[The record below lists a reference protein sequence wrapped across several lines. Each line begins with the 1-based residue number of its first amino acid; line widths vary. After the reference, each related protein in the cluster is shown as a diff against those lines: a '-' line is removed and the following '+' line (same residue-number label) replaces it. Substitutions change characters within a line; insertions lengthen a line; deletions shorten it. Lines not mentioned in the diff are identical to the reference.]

1 MPAHHLIPIAIV
13 GDNNRRGTGGTPLD
27 RFVIL
32 LSAWVILGLSL
43 AGCAKPDGSG
53 EGAAARDGGQA
64 PVVDPAPS
72 APPSEAET
80 GAAAPPA
87 QPASPWINPPPRGE
101 GATVPPSEADS
112 AASGNPIAGSP
123 WVMPDDPLAA
133 PAPGA
138 DAAAIPPVPPPFA
151 EPPGPAN
158 PAVAPVEARN
168 TTDSGADSESEA
180 PASSSDAMIRNDGL
194 PGDTPPATPAAT
206 PAATITEGLPNP
218 LRQGTPRGSPSP
230 IAPSGTAAEATP
242 PPAVAAAPGLP
253 PGPAVS
259 PARAGTSGKGQERRL
274 ERPPFDPIAENGEF
288 FVGWSKPELAIVITG
303 RQDGYFEPCG
313 CAGKERMKGGLSR
326 RHTMIRQLREQGWP
340 VVAVD
345 AGGFIKGFGKQTE
358 IKFQMILD
366 ALKQIDYDAVNLGK
380 NDLRLP
386 ATLLLSLIA
395 TGDDQS
401 SRFVSANT
409 ALFAFDADQWTARR
423 IILNRGGVR
432 VGITSVLGK
441 DYYDEIHN
449 NDIAFKDPEEALAE
463 IVPELERQ
471 ADWRILLAYAKE
483 DEVLNLARRFP
494 QFQVV
499 VSSDGPAEPPGSPQF
514 VPGTQTMLVHVG
526 EKGMAAVVLGIFN
539 DPRNPI
545 AYQRVI
551 LDSRYPDS
559 PEMKQVMVNYQSQL
573 EALGLDGLEIR
584 AVPHPRRDVQGEFVG
599 SQKCANCHE
608 KSYDIWRKSG
618 HAKAWE
624 TLVRLDPPRTFDP
637 ECISC
642 HVTGWHPTR
651 YFPYESGFLS
661 QDRTPK
667 LIDVGCESC
676 HGPGG
681 EHVAAEMGSD
691 VARQQRAAQ
700 AMIVT
705 KEEAETSEAHSCR
718 NCHDLDN
725 SPDFDF
731 AKYWPLVEHYEK
743 E

>member
-1 MPAHHLIPIAIV
+1 MLLRNPIKFTSPKR
-13 GDNNRRGTGGTPLD
+13 NPRRRIAVMLRYPWAALLAG
-27 RFVIL
+27 FVL
-32 LSAWVILGLSL
+32 FSLGLT
-43 AGCAKPDGSG
+43 AGGCVKPHGSTDAGAASEVGQARRESPTPTRTTTEADTVPARAATAAAETASPWVQPPLQGESVAAGPSQPAPDGSANAIPG
-53 EGAAARDGGQA
+53 
-64 PVVDPAPS
+64 
-72 APPSEAET
+72 T
-80 GAAAPPA
+80 
-87 QPASPWINPPPRGE
+87 
-101 GATVPPSEADS
+101 
-112 AASGNPIAGSP
+112 P
-123 WVMPDDPLAA
+123 WVMPEGLAA
-133 PAPGA
+133 APSSLPEGA
-138 DAAAIPPVPPPFA
+138 TIPPVPQPF
-151 EPPGPAN
+151 GPSAGGAN
-158 PAVAPVEARN
+158 PETAVPEAA
-168 TTDSGADSESEA
+168 GEAMPSESDA
-180 PASSSDAMIRNDGL
+180 PAGVPPLALVS
-194 PGDTPPATPAAT
+194 PGAAT
-206 PAATITEGLPNP
+206 ATEGLPNP
-218 LRQGTPRGSPSP
+218 LRQGAPPVVPPSDSPSRSSP
-230 IAPSGTAAEATP
+230 AVETPAPST
-242 PPAVAAAPGLP
+242 VAAQPGLP
-253 PGPAVS
+253 PGPLGS
-259 PARAGTSGKGQERRL
+259 PPAAPISGKKDERRL

-288 FVGWSKPELAIVITG
+288 FVGWSKPELALVITG

-340 VVAVD
+340 VVAMDV
-345 AGGFIKGFGKQTE
+345 GGFIKGFGKQTE
-358 IKFQMILD
+358 IKFQMVLD

-395 TGDDQS
+395 TGDDQA

-423 IILNRGGVR
+423 IILERGRVR
-432 VGITSVLGK
+432 VGITSVLSKG
-441 DYYDEIHN
+441 YYEEIHN

-463 IVPELERQ
+463 IVPELEQQ
-471 ADWRILLAYAKE
+471 ADLRVLLAYAKE
-483 DEVLNLARRFP
+483 EEVLSLARRFP

-499 VSSDGPAEPPGSPQF
+499 VASDGPAEPPGSPQF
-514 VPGTQTMLVHVG
+514 VPGTRTMLVHVG

-539 DPRNPI
+539 DPQNPI

-599 SQKCANCHE
+599 SEKCANCHE
-608 KSYDIWRKSG
+608 KSYEIWRKSG

-624 TLVRLDPPRTFDP
+624 TLVRLDPPRIHDP

-661 QDRTPK
+661 QERTPK

-681 EHVAAEMGSD
+681 EHVAAEMGGD

>member
-1 MPAHHLIPIAIV
+1 MPAHNLIPIAFV
-13 GDNNRRGTGGTPLD
+13 GDDGRRGEGSASPY
-27 RFVIL
+27 RFGML
-32 LSAWVILGLSL
+32 LLAWAVLGLNL
-43 AGCAKPDGSG
+43 AGCAKPDGTG
-53 EGAAARDGGQA
+53 EGAAARDRGQA
-64 PVVDPAPS
+64 AAVEPVPS
-72 APPSEAET
+72 APPRETET
-80 GAAAPPA
+80 GAAATP
-87 QPASPWINPPPRGE
+87 QGPASPWINPPPRGE
-101 GATVPPSEADS
+101 GLAVPPSKADV
-112 AASGNPIAGSP
+112 AGP
-123 WVMPDDPLAA
+123 GDPMVGPPGVMPDAPLAG
-133 PAPGA
+133 PGLA
-138 DAAAIPPVPPPFA
+138 GDTAAIPPVPSPFA
-151 EPPGPAN
+151 EPPGPVN
-158 PAVAPVEARN
+158 PATAPLEAGN
-168 TTDSGADSESEA
+168 TTDSETDSGAEV

-194 PGDTPPATPAAT
+194 PGNVAPTAPAAT
-206 PAATITEGLPNP
+206 PAATVTEGLPNP
-218 LRQGTPRGSPSP
+218 LRHGMSPVSPSP
-230 IAPSGTAAEATP
+230 IAPSGTAGEATP
-242 PPAVAAAPGLP
+242 SSAVAAAPGLP
-253 PGPAVS
+253 PGPTVS
-259 PARAGTSGKGQERRL
+259 PARIETSGKGDERRL

-313 CAGKERMKGGLSR
+313 CAGKDRMKGGLSR

-340 VVAVD
+340 VVAMD
-345 AGGFIKGFGKQTE
+345 IGGFIKGFGKQTE

-395 TGDDQS
+395 TGDDQA

-423 IILNRGGVR
+423 IILERGGVR

-449 NDIAFKDPEEALAE
+449 NDIAFKNPEEALAE

-514 VPGTQTMLVHVG
+514 VPGTRTMLVHVG

-599 SQKCANCHE
+599 SEKCANCHE

-624 TLVRLDPPRTFDP
+624 TLVRLDPPRTSDP

-681 EHVAAEMGSD
+681 EHVSAEMGSD

>member
-1 MPAHHLIPIAIV
+1 MLEPSLIQIGPPPQ
-13 GDNNRRGTGGTPLD
+13 NFRRRIPNSSPCRLGAPSVTL
-27 RFVIL
+27 VI
-32 LSAWVILGLSL
+32 VILGL
-43 AGCAKPDGSG
+43 AGCAKPNGTP
-53 EGAAARDGGQA
+53 EGVAASNQDQERQGGPTSSQMR
-64 PVVDPAPS
+64 PT
-72 APPSEAET
+72 EAET
-80 GAAAPPA
+80 GPATTPAAP
-87 QPASPWINPPPRGE
+87 
-101 GATVPPSEADS
+101 T
-112 AASGNPIAGSP
+112 SP
-123 WVMPDDPLAA
+123 WVHPPLQGEGVNAAPSPPTPGGSADAIPGTPWIMPDAPVTAPPSSPEAA
-133 PAPGA
+133 T
-138 DAAAIPPVPPPFA
+138 IPPVPPPFVQSSGGMNPDA
-151 EPPGPAN
+151 TASETAGDAMPSGSDLPAGLPPL
-158 PAVAPVEARN
+158 
-168 TTDSGADSESEA
+168 A
-180 PASSSDAMIRNDGL
+180 PATSA
-194 PGDTPPATPAAT
+194 PAT
-206 PAATITEGLPNP
+206 TEGLPNP
-218 LRQGTPRGSPSP
+218 LRRGTPPAALPSDSSST
-230 IAPSGTAAEATP
+230 IS
-242 PPAVAAAPGLP
+242 PAVEASPPSAVGAPGLP
-253 PGPAVS
+253 PGPPLS
-259 PARAGTSGKGQERRL
+259 PPAAPTSGKKDERRL

-288 FVGWSKPELAIVITG
+288 FVGWTKPELALVITG

-340 VVAVD
+340 VVAMDV
-345 AGGFIKGFGKQTE
+345 GGFIKGFGKQTE
-358 IKFQMILD
+358 IKFQMVLD

-395 TGDDQS
+395 TGDDQA

-423 IILNRGGVR
+423 IILERGGVR
-432 VGITSVLGK
+432 VGITAVLGRE
-441 DYYDEIHN
+441 YYDEIHN
-449 NDIAFKDPEEALAE
+449 NDIAFKEPEEALAE
-463 IVPELERQ
+463 IVPELEQQ
-471 ADWRILLAYAKE
+471 ADLRVLLAYAKE
-483 DEVLNLARRFP
+483 EEVLSLARRFP

-499 VSSDGPAEPPGSPQF
+499 VGSDGPAEPPGSPQF
-514 VPGTQTMLVHVG
+514 VPGTRTMLIHVG

-539 DPRNPI
+539 DPQNPI

-599 SQKCANCHE
+599 SEKCANCHE
-608 KSYDIWRKSG
+608 KSYDIWRKTG

-624 TLVRLDPPRTFDP
+624 TLVRLDPPRHHDP

-661 QDRTPK
+661 QERTPK

-681 EHVAAEMGSD
+681 EHVAAEMGGD

>member
-1 MPAHHLIPIAIV
+1 MLLRNPIKFTTPER
-13 GDNNRRGTGGTPLD
+13 NPRRRIAVMLRYPWAAMWAALVL
-27 RFVIL
+27 F
-32 LSAWVILGLSL
+32 SLGLSA
-43 AGCAKPDGSG
+43 AGCAKPQGSTEG
-53 EGAAARDGGQA
+53 GAASQDGQA
-64 PVVDPAPS
+64 RPADPT
-72 APPSEAET
+72 PPSTTGEAET
-80 GAAAPPA
+80 GPAPAATAAAETAWPWVEPPLQGENVA
-87 QPASPWINPPPRGE
+87 AGPSQPPPN
-101 GATVPPSEADS
+101 GAAEAIP
-112 AASGNPIAGSP
+112 GTP
-123 WVMPDDPLAA
+123 WVMPEALVAAPSSSPEAGTIPPAPQPFTPSADEASPEPAVPRPAGEAMPAESDAPAGVPPLASVS
-133 PAPGA
+133 PGA
-138 DAAAIPPVPPPFA
+138 AAP
-151 EPPGPAN
+151 
-158 PAVAPVEARN
+158 
-168 TTDSGADSESEA
+168 
-180 PASSSDAMIRNDGL
+180 
-194 PGDTPPATPAAT
+194 
-206 PAATITEGLPNP
+206 TEGLPNP
-218 LRQGTPRGSPSP
+218 LRQGTPPVVAPAAAPPRISPAEQSPGSS
-230 IAPSGTAAEATP
+230 T
-242 PPAVAAAPGLP
+242 VAAQPGLP
-253 PGPAVS
+253 PGPRSSPPAV
-259 PARAGTSGKGQERRL
+259 PTSGKKDERRL

-288 FVGWSKPELAIVITG
+288 FVGWSKPELALVITG

-313 CAGKERMKGGLSR
+313 CAGKDRMKGGLSR

-340 VVAVD
+340 VVAMDV
-345 AGGFIKGFGKQTE
+345 GGFIKGFGKQTE
-358 IKFQMILD
+358 IKFQMVLD

-395 TGDDQS
+395 TGDDQA

-423 IILNRGGVR
+423 IILERGGVR
-432 VGITSVLGK
+432 LGITSVLGRE
-441 DYYDEIHN
+441 YYDEIHN

-471 ADWRILLAYAKE
+471 TDLRVLLAYAKE
-483 DEVLNLARRFP
+483 AEIVRLARRFP

-499 VSSDGPAEPPGSPQF
+499 VASDGPAEPPGSPQF
-514 VPGTQTMLVHVG
+514 VPGTRTMLIHVG
-526 EKGMAAVVLGIFN
+526 EKGMAAVVLGVFN
-539 DPRNPI
+539 DPQNPI

-599 SQKCANCHE
+599 SEKCANCHE
-608 KSYDIWRKSG
+608 KSYEIWRKSG

-624 TLVRLDPPRTFDP
+624 TLVRLDPPRIHDP

-661 QDRTPK
+661 QERTPK

-681 EHVAAEMGSD
+681 EHVAAEMGGD
-691 VARQQRAAQ
+691 IARQQRAAQ

>member
-1 MPAHHLIPIAIV
+1 MPAHDLIMIASETR
-13 GDNNRRGTGGTPLD
+13 NRRRGATQSRPY
-27 RFVIL
+27 RFGL
-32 LSAWVILGLSL
+32 LISACVILGLAW
-43 AGCAKPDGSG
+43 AGCAKPN
-53 EGAAARDGGQA
+53 GASEDVAKADRGQA
-64 PVVDPAPS
+64 PAVEAASPNASNAPTEDTTNPT
-72 APPSEAET
+72 AEPAET
-80 GAAAPPA
+80 
-87 QPASPWINPPPRGE
+87 ASPWINPPLQADG
-101 GATVPPSEADS
+101 VP
-112 AASGNPIAGSP
+112 
-123 WVMPDDPLAA
+123 AA
-133 PAPGA
+133 PAQTAPVASGTPIPGTPWIA
-138 DAAAIPPVPPPFA
+138 PDASVAAPATSEAASPIPPAPAPFA
-151 EPPGPAN
+151 EP
-158 PAVAPVEARN
+158 AP
-168 TTDSGADSESEA
+168 
-180 PASSSDAMIRNDGL
+180 PASPDATMSAAPESAGAAM
-194 PGDTPPATPAAT
+194 PSEGAAT
-206 PAATITEGLPNP
+206 ENPPPLADAVPPTATTEGLPNP
-218 LRQGTPRGSPSP
+218 LRRGTPPAALPSAAATP
-230 IAPSGTAAEATP
+230 IPPAQTAATAAPPSAVTETPGAPSR
-242 PPAVAAAPGLP
+242 PAVT
-253 PGPAVS
+253 PAS
-259 PARAGTSGKGQERRL
+259 SATSGKKEERRL

-288 FVGWSKPELAIVITG
+288 FVGWSKPELALVITG

-313 CAGKERMKGGLSR
+313 CAGKDRMKGGLSR

-345 AGGFIKGFGKQTE
+345 VGGFIKGFGKQTE

-395 TGDDQS
+395 TGDDKA

-423 IILNRGGVR
+423 IILERNGIR

-441 DYYDEIHN
+441 EYYEEIHN
-449 NDIAFKDPEEALAE
+449 NDIAFKEPEESLAE
-463 IVPELERQ
+463 IVPELEQ
-471 ADWRILLAYAKE
+471 EADLRILLAYAKE

-514 VPGTQTMLVHVG
+514 VPGTRTMLVHVG

-539 DPRNPI
+539 DPQNPI
-545 AYQRVI
+545 VYQRVI

-584 AVPHPRRDVQGEFVG
+584 SVPHPRREVQGEFVG
-599 SQKCANCHE
+599 SEKCANCHE

-624 TLVRLDPPRTFDP
+624 TLARLDPPRTHDP

-676 HGPGG
+676 HGPGS